1 MAKGATH
8 VLGLDIGNDSIK
20 LVELSLTRAGVQLAS
35 EPAVVPTPA
44 GAVSGG
50 VVVDPAAL
58 ADALKTVLA
67 ERKVGTRQVIAS
79 VGGDTSVIA
88 RVFSMPRM
96 SGKELD
102 EAMQW
107 ELDRQTPFP
116 VDQVIFDFA
125 PLPALEGA
133 PESDQMEVFLA
144 VGQEDMINAHVQVLQ
159 GAKLTPLHI
168 DVEPLALGRALI
180 GLPGGEYLE
189 RSVILVDL
197 GATFTGIYIF
207 RNGWPAFLRTIPTAG
222 ESLTDAIREAL
233 GLSREQAEQAKREF
247 ADLAGMAYE
256 GPAEAPEDSEGGE
269 SSGVFDSLYEES
281 SGAPESAPRLG
292 EDLETIPATE
302 LEVEAPAP
310 ALAPPAEP
318 AAPAAPAPETPV
330 APPAEALPP
339 EIQHAREIVSEAVG
353 QRIYDLVTEI
363 GRSLDFYRRQHR
375 TEALA
380 EILLCGGTANLPGL
394 AALLGAETGIST
406 RVANP
411 FDHLETNG
419 DYPPEYLRDIG
430 PSMALAVGLAL
441 RDMID

>member
-20 LVELSLTRAGVQLAS
+20 LVELSLTRAGIQLVS
-35 EPAVVPTPA
+35 EPAIVPTPS

-50 VVVDPAAL
+50 VVVDPETV
-58 ADALKTVLA
+58 ADVLRGILS
-67 ERKVGTRQVIAS
+67 EKRVGTRKVVAS
-79 VGGDTSVIA
+79 VGGDTSVVA
-88 RVFSMPRM
+88 RVFPMPRM

-125 PLPALEGA
+125 PLPIPEGA
-133 PESDQMEVFLA
+133 TETENMEVFLA
-144 VGQEDMINAHVQVLQ
+144 VGQEDMINAHVQALQ
-159 GAKLTPLHI
+159 GAKLTPLHV
-168 DVEPLALGRALI
+168 DVEPMALGRALI

-189 RSVILVDL
+189 RSIIIIDV

-207 RNGWPAFLRTIPTAG
+207 RAGWPTFLRTIPTAG
-222 ESLTDAIREAL
+222 EGFTDAIREAIGL
-233 GLSREQAEQAKREF
+233 GREQAEQAKREF
-247 ADLAGMAYE
+247 ADLSEMVYE
-256 GPAEAPEDSEGGE
+256 ASPEEAVVGEEPEP
-269 SSGVFDSLYEES
+269 SGVFDSLYEES
-281 SGAPESAPRLG
+281 SVGPETPPPLG

-310 ALAPPAEP
+310 LTPPTPAAASAPPP
-318 AAPAAPAPETPV
+318 PV
-330 APPAEALPP
+330 DLPP
-339 EIQHAREIVSEAVG
+339 EVQHARGAISEAVG

-375 TEALA
+375 NEVLA
-380 EILLCGGTANLPGL
+380 EIILCGGTAHLQGIAPL
-394 AALLGAETGIST
+394 IGAETGINT

-411 FDHLETNG
+411 FDHLETDG
-419 DYPPEYLRDIG
+419 IVSPEYLRDIG
-430 PSMALAVGLAL
+430 PNMAVAVGLAL

>member
-1 MAKGATH
+1 
-8 VLGLDIGNDSIK
+8 
-20 LVELSLTRAGVQLAS
+20 
-35 EPAVVPTPA
+35 
-44 GAVSGG
+44 
-50 VVVDPAAL
+50 
-58 ADALKTVLA
+58 
-67 ERKVGTRQVIAS
+67 
-79 VGGDTSVIA
+79 
-88 RVFSMPRM
+88 MPRM

-125 PLPALEGA
+125 PLPAPEGA
-133 PESDQMEVFLA
+133 PESDQMDVFLA

-189 RSVILVDL
+189 RSVIIIDL

-233 GLSREQAEQAKREF
+233 GLSREQAEQAKRAF
-247 ADLAGMAYE
+247 TDLTGMAYE
-256 GPAEAPEDSEGGE
+256 GPAEPSDEEPEEGE

-281 SGAPESAPRLG
+281 SSGPETAAPVTG
-292 EDLETIPATE
+292 EAETIPATE
-302 LEVEAPAP
+302 LDVETPVAA
-310 ALAPPAEP
+310 APPQAAAPVATAPEAE
-318 AAPAAPAPETPV
+318 AAPAAPAEV
-330 APPAEALPP
+330 LPP
-339 EIQHAREIVSEAVG
+339 EVQHARGIVSEAVG

-380 EILLCGGTANLPGL
+380 EILLCGGSANMPGL
-394 AALLGAETGIST
+394 AALIGAETGIST

-411 FDHLETNG
+411 FDHIESDGN
-419 DYPPEYLRDIG
+419 YSREYLRDIG
-430 PSMALAVGLAL
+430 PSMAIAVGLAL
-441 RDMID
+441 RDMIE

>member
-1 MAKGATH
+1 
-8 VLGLDIGNDSIK
+8 
-20 LVELSLTRAGVQLAS
+20 
-35 EPAVVPTPA
+35 
-44 GAVSGG
+44 
-50 VVVDPAAL
+50 
-58 ADALKTVLA
+58 
-67 ERKVGTRQVIAS
+67 VIVS
-79 VGGDTSVIA
+79 VGGDTSVVA
-88 RVFSMPRM
+88 RVFQMPRM

-125 PLPALEGA
+125 PLPAPEGA
-133 PESDQMEVFLA
+133 PESDQMDVFLA

-189 RSVILVDL
+189 RSVIIIDL

-207 RNGWPAFLRTIPTAG
+207 RNGSPAFLRTIPTAG
-222 ESLTDAIREAL
+222 ESLTDGIREAL
-233 GLSREQAEQAKREF
+233 GLSREQAEQAKRAF
-247 ADLAGMAYE
+247 TDLSGMAYE
-256 GPAEAPEDSEGGE
+256 GPAEESEEESEAGE
-269 SSGVFDSLYEES
+269 SGASAGIFDALYEES
-281 SGAPESAPRLG
+281 SSGPETSAPLG
-292 EDLETIPATE
+292 GEAETIPATE
-302 LEVEAPAP
+302 FDVEEPLPVA
-310 ALAPPAEP
+310 APPQA
-318 AAPAAPAPETPV
+318 AAPAPEAPA

-339 EIQHAREIVSEAVG
+339 EIEHARTIVSEAVG

-394 AALLGAETGIST
+394 APLIGAETGIST

-411 FDHLETNG
+411 FDHIESDGN
-419 DYPPEYLRDIG
+419 YSREYLRDIG
-430 PSMALAVGLAL
+430 PSMAIAVGLAL
-441 RDMID
+441 RDMIE